1 MRAQK
6 FLECLRA
13 LRILAMDFFLQT
25 GWQLYAIL
33 LDELDQLGVK
43 DWPIHRLE
51 LRECFHLELALA
63 DFVHR
68 NLKVHNRDSLGF
80 LFYFAFLLLLQLL
93 FLISGRL
100 GFNANRI
107 FFITSLLL
115 LFDELFHFV
124 ELEAK
129 HVLMLLTIPL
139 KQVLKELFLQLGPIP
154 SLNAN
159 YTPQSLIG
167 VLEIVGL

>member
-1 MRAQK
+1 M
-6 FLECLRA
+6 
-13 LRILAMDFFLQT
+13 
-25 GWQLYAIL
+25 
-33 LDELDQLGVK
+33 
-43 DWPIHRLE
+43 
-51 LRECFHLELALA
+51 
-63 DFVHR
+63 
-68 NLKVHNRDSLGF
+68 
-80 LFYFAFLLLLQLL
+80 LFLQLL

-107 FFITSLLL
+107 FFFTSLLL

-124 ELEAK
+124 ELEAE
-129 HVLMLLTIPL
+129 HVLMLLSIPL

-167 VLEIVGL
+167 VLKIVGL